1 MKHSSESQASNA
13 GKPSSATLGLTSL
26 VCLVI
31 GNMIGVGVYVS
42 AGYAIS
48 DLRDARYVLLV
59 WFIAGVHAL
68 CGAVAYAAVAKRFSV
83 SGGEYAILSRWAHP
97 SLGFV
102 AGWVSIFAGFAAPIA
117 ASARVFADYALQM
130 DISDA
135 NRSTSVQWLAISVVV
150 GAAILHW
157 VEIRWNAWMNNLI
170 IALKFVGIFVFIAF
184 GLRWLLAGNGSNGI
198 LEVAG
203 VAEPTSQDLLW
214 LGLGSFF
221 YTTLAYTGFNAS
233 IYLAGAHSR
242 DRLSSENR
250 STKRTEDFGS
260 TEAESTPENLRSP
273 NWNRLIA
280 KSMIVSCI
288 LVTAIYLVL
297 NAIFLYAIPPDR
309 LTGAGERFVGEV
321 ALAIGGN
328 WFSTM
333 MGWLIVLSTG
343 TSVLAMMMTGPYVY
357 LQLARDLGWTRLF
370 EREKAPTR
378 IAIVCQTIIACVI
391 ISFSD
396 LSNTISYLGLTL
408 TACGGL
414 AIASMWLA
422 QMRGAF
428 GEQLRIQWWE
438 HLCAMIYVL
447 GAFALLVIAFIR
459 PEQHS
464 KFVWSMGTFLL
475 GLIVYG
481 IFRLSRTVYSSI
493 GAGPNG

>member
-1 MKHSSESQASNA
+1 
-13 GKPSSATLGLTSL
+13 
-26 VCLVI
+26 
-31 GNMIGVGVYVS
+31 MIGVGVYVS

-59 WFIAGVHAL
+59 WLIAGVHAL
-68 CGAVAYAAVAKRFSV
+68 CGAVSYAAVAKRFSV

-117 ASARVFADYALQM
+117 ASARVFADYALQLE
-130 DISDA
+130 ISDA
-135 NRSTSVQWLAISVVV
+135 NRAASVQWLAISVVV

-157 VEIRWNAWMNNLI
+157 VEIKWNAWMNNLV

-184 GLRWLLAGNGSNGI
+184 GLSWIVAGNGSNGV

-203 VAEPTSQDLLW
+203 GAEPTSQDLLW

-233 IYLAGAHSR
+233 IYIVGAHSK
-242 DRLSSENR
+242 DWLSSENQ
-250 STKRTEDFGS
+250 STKGAEDFDG
-260 TEAESTPENLRSP
+260 TDAESTVGSRGFGSQRLP

-321 ALAIGGN
+321 ALAIGGS
-328 WFSTM
+328 WFSRMT
-333 MGWLIVLSTG
+333 GWLIVLSTG
-343 TSVLAMMMTGPYVY
+343 TSVLAMMMTGPYVF
-357 LQLARDLGWTRLF
+357 LQLARDLGWTKHF
-370 EREKAPTR
+370 ERKKIPTR
-378 IAIVCQTIIACVI
+378 IAIVCQTMIACVI
-391 ISFSD
+391 ISFSE
-396 LSNTISYLGLTL
+396 LSDTISYLGLTL

-414 AIASMWLA
+414 AVASMWLA

-438 HLCAMIYVL
+438 HLCATFYVL

-464 KFVWSMGTFLL
+464 KLVWSMGTFLF

-481 IFRLSRTVYSSI
+481 VSRLLRSVYSAPDAI
-493 GAGPNG
+493 RNG